1 MPVKPQMDN
10 QELSKI
16 LPNIRKEF
24 EVLSSTSFVEYES
37 RIEKV
42 TNKAVDSLEE
52 IIDDKTLALDPEQLV
67 KAVEVLTKA
76 KIGMFDAK
84 RKLLETLL
92 KGEIMIKALDTPK
105 DVGNSSVLEEYI
117 AKQKNI
123 AMTSQVNSVFADIE
137 KSSS

>member
-1 MPVKPQMDN
+1 M
-10 QELSKI
+10 
-16 LPNIRKEF
+16 
-24 EVLSSTSFVEYES
+24 
-37 RIEKV
+37 
-42 TNKAVDSLEE
+42 
-52 IIDDKTLALDPEQLV
+52 ALDPEQLV